1 MSLLQTLAA
10 ESWGV
15 EWGQTAVGGSSAVP
29 LSSLGD
35 RQAISAVCTPVSSP
49 VRRGRRIV
57 PEPLPCRDL
66 VSQVSSACISVL
78 LTSLSCADPRPQ
90 TQAGSRSFVSQ
101 TLTTAPGSASTQSP
115 TLPNHSEQ
123 TRRFLS
129 FTHAIL
135 PLGLEFFQPLF
146 WKLEN
151 PDFRRNSGT
160 SSSRKPSVTS
170 S

>member
-15 EWGQTAVGGSSAVP
+15 EWGQTAGGGSSAVP

-49 VRRGRRIV
+49 VRRGRMV

-66 VSQVSSACISVL
+66 VSQVSPACISVL
-78 LTSLSCADPRPQ
+78 PSSGRADPRPQ

-101 TLTTAPGSASTQSP
+101 TLPTAPGSASTQSP
-115 TLPNHSEQ
+115 TLPDHSEQ